1 MQYIVFGGAGFIGSH
16 MTDLLIAEG
25 HEVTVVDNLLSGYME
40 NVNPKAKFVKADIR
54 YLTDIK
60 PLVEGADGVFVY
72 AAIARTPWCIEDPI
86 LCHDTNVTGTLNIL
100 TACRIAGVKRV
111 VLSSSNVVYAF
122 ETPYRA
128 SKLMVELYAETFNK
142 MYGQNIVCLRYSNV
156 YGKRQSEEGP
166 SPNVFAALR
175 KSKKEHGKLFI
186 TGDGEQSRDYT
197 HVSDI
202 VQGGLL
208 AMKSD
213 YKGVVD
219 LCTGVNVSLNEV
231 AKYFGC
237 PVEYIPERAGD
248 IKHIKQDPKPA
259 KELLG
264 WEAKTKLKEGIKD
277 VL

>member
-1 MQYIVFGGAGFIGSH
+1 MKYAVFGGAGFIGSH
-16 MTDLLIAEG
+16 MTDLLVKEG
-25 HEVTVVDNLLSGYME
+25 HEVRVIDNLLSGYME
-40 NVNPKAKFVKADIR
+40 NVNHEAEFIKADIR
-54 YLTDIK
+54 NLTDIM
-60 PLVEGADGVFVY
+60 PLVQGMDGVFVY
-72 AAIARTPWCIEDPI
+72 AAIARTPWCIDDPI
-86 LCHDTNVTGTLNIL
+86 LCHETNVTGTINIL
-100 TACRIAGVKRV
+100 SACRSAGVKRV

-128 SKLMVELYAETFNK
+128 SKLMVELYAEVFNK
-142 MYGQNIVCLRYSNV
+142 MYDQSVVCLRYSNV

-175 KSKKEHGKLFI
+175 KSKKENGKLYI

-202 VQGGLL
+202 VRGGLL
-208 AMKSD
+208 AMNAD

-219 LCTGVNVSLNEV
+219 LCTGNNVSLNEV
-231 AKYFGC
+231 AKYFDC

-248 IKHIKQDPKPA
+248 VKHIIQDPKPA

-264 WEAKTKLKEGIKD
+264 WEAKVKLADGIKD

>member
-1 MQYIVFGGAGFIGSH
+1 MRYIVFGGAGFIGSH

-40 NVNPKAKFVKADIR
+40 NVNPKAKFIKADIR

-142 MYGQNIVCLRYSNV
+142 MYGQNVVCLRYSNV
-156 YGKRQSEEGP
+156 YGPRQSEEGP

-219 LCTGVNVSLNEV
+219 LCTGTNVSLNEV
-231 AKYFGC
+231 AKYFDC

-248 IKHIKQDPKPA
+248 IKHIIQDPKPA

>member
-1 MQYIVFGGAGFIGSH
+1 MRYIVFGGAGFIGSH

-40 NVNPKAKFVKADIR
+40 NVNHKAKFIKADIR

-219 LCTGVNVSLNEV
+219 LCTGTNVSLNEV
-231 AKYFGC
+231 AKYFDC

-248 IKHIKQDPKPA
+248 IKHIIQDPKPA

>member
-16 MTDLLIAEG
+16 MTDLLISEG

-54 YLTDIK
+54 NLTDIK

-142 MYGQNIVCLRYSNV
+142 MYGQNVVCLRYSNV

-231 AKYFGC
+231 AKYFDC

-248 IKHIKQDPKPA
+248 VKHIIQDPKPA